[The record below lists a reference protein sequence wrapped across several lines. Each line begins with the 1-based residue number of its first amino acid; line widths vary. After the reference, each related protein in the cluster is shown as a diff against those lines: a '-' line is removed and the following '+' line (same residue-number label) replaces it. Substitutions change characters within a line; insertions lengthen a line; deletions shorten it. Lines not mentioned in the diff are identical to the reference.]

1 MGQADLSSMGP
12 LMKPLV
18 FAAMRLA
25 NKGKEGDKTKKKAEV
40 KMKLKAGVK
49 VKRG

>member
-1 MGQADLSSMGP
+1 MGN

-18 FAAMRLA
+18 IAAMKLSQ
-25 NKGKEGDKTKKKAEV
+25 KGGDKTKKKAEV
-40 KMKLKAGVK
+40 KMKVKAGVK

>member
-1 MGQADLSSMGP
+1 MGQADLSSIGP

-18 FAAMRLA
+18 MAAIRLA
-25 NKGKEGDKTKKKAEV
+25 GKNKAGEKGKKKAEV

>member
-1 MGQADLSSMGP
+1 MAQADLSGMGN

-18 FAAMRLA
+18 MAAMKLSQ
-25 NKGKEGDKTKKKAEV
+25 KGSDKTKKKAEV
-40 KMKLKAGVK
+40 KMKVKAGVK

>member
-18 FAAMRLA
+18 MAAMRLA
-25 NKGKEGDKTKKKAEV
+25 SKGKDGGKRKAEA
-40 KMKLKAGVK
+40 KAKLKLAVK

>member
-18 FAAMRLA
+18 MAAMRLSD
-25 NKGKEGDKTKKKAEV
+25 KGSKGKKKAEV
-40 KMKLKAGVK
+40 KMKLKASAK
-49 VKRG
+49 VKHG